1 MVIKL
6 RELLNEFN
14 INKRRHLGTGSSG
27 EMFYKFFQSHLGAI
41 DTFDFIDKVGK
52 KSAKEVSIVDLIKKH
67 VRKASIIPVPGN
79 PTLIVC
85 KTNQWGEDETVYTMF
100 DTAADM
106 QYCCIGFID
115 VRNVST
121 PDYGYNPN
129 SVFKIEGTVRRI
141 HLTEVA
147 KEYIGQGFG
156 SLLYQTVWND
166 SAALASDT
174 MLFKGSYAMW
184 VKKILPEAEL
194 FGVVLGQDI
203 ERSGSP
209 KVIIP
214 LNSTEQAT
222 KAAITNKGENFIAF
236 KKNVPE
242 PVRKV
247 AYNLKGVDPS
257 KELVVYRMDGTIKDR
272 YTDLSHQ
279 HPEDPKSYKRM
290 NIFDILDD
298 CDNMYD
304 LYMKLYEDGDVH
316 QINSIIFG
324 NGRSKNNRVSL
335 LLFEDATLIVKD
347 LGSGKLVN
355 VLV

>member
-1 MVIKL
+1 MMIKL
-6 RELLNEFN
+6 KELLNEFN
-14 INKRRHLGTGSSG
+14 INKRAHLGTGSSG
-27 EMFYKFFQSHLGAI
+27 EMFFDFFQPYMNAS
-41 DTFDFIDKVGK
+41 DVFDLINKVGT
-52 KSAKEVSIVDLIKKH
+52 KSAKQVSIVDLIKEH
-67 VRKASIIPVPGN
+67 VPKATIIPVPGN

-85 KTNQWGEDETVYTMF
+85 KVSEWDDDVTVYTMF
-100 DTAADM
+100 DTAADIK
-106 QYCCIGFID
+106 YCYIGFIE
-115 VRNVST
+115 VRNVPN

-129 SVFKIEGTVRRI
+129 SVFKIEGTVRRV

-147 KEYIGQGFG
+147 KDYIGQGFG
-156 SLLYQTVWND
+156 SLLYQAVWND
-166 SAALASDT
+166 SAALASDN

-184 VKKILPEAEL
+184 VKKILSEAEL

-214 LNSTEQAT
+214 LNTTEQAT
-222 KAAITNKGENFIAF
+222 TAAITNRGENFIAF

-257 KELVVYRMDGTIKDR
+257 KELVVYRMDGKIKDR
-272 YTDLSHQ
+272 YTDLSHL

-304 LYMKLYEDGDVH
+304 LYMRLYEDGDIH
-316 QINSIIFG
+316 QINSVIFG
-324 NGRSKNNRVSL
+324 NGQSKKNRVSL